1 MQHEVPDDKIK
12 RAIGSLPDVQACNVE
27 FNPDGTISAVHIV
40 SSTKRAPKQIV
51 RDIESVMLADF
62 GIKLD
67 HRKISIARVE
77 DRDEARRPR
86 AQRPKLVGI
95 TSSSSGGKGSVEV
108 SLERAGL
115 EVSGEAEGVAWGGGL
130 LRLVAQATFRALEK
144 LVGEGA
150 SFELLDVVRLK
161 SGERQA
167 VVVLANF
174 AGRAGGGSAAGSAS
188 GGASGAD
195 TRGLAGCVQ
204 FDEDEQKATALAA
217 LDASN
222 RIIEVLG
229 QPEQTEYEVSP
240 FPED

>member
-1 MQHEVPDDKIK
+1 MAMQQDVPEDKIK
-12 RAIGSLPDVQACNVE
+12 RAIVSLPDVHSCNVE
-27 FNPDGTISAVHIV
+27 FNPDGTIAAVHIV
-40 SSTKRAPKQIV
+40 SSTKRPPKQIV

-62 GIKLD
+62 GIKVD

-77 DRDEARRPR
+77 DRDEARHPR

-95 TSSSSGGKGSVEV
+95 KSSNSAGKGTVEV

-115 EVSGEAEGVAWGGGL
+115 AVSGEAAGVAWGGGL

-144 LVGEGA
+144 LVGQDA
-150 SFELLDVVRLK
+150 AFELLDVVRVK

-167 VVVLANF
+167 VVVFANF
-174 AGRAGGGSAAGSAS
+174 AGGSEARA
-188 GGASGAD
+188 
-195 TRGLAGCVQ
+195 LAGCVQ
-204 FDEDEQKATALAA
+204 CDEDDQRATALAA

-222 RIIEVLG
+222 RIIELLS